1 MKYVILLLILPVF
14 LHAQNEQPN
23 LDQSGFYLGI
33 NFGSQNVF
41 GGSFVN
47 DMDILAQES
56 KFVSEISAGY
66 RWQFLNNRLIAGFE
80 GHIGFTDGQLMH
92 EDPSEPLTIDY
103 KNNFQSGKGIILGIN
118 LGAKRDWIIYG
129 YLNETKRKFDVAIS
143 QDPWNFTQT
152 DKQGMLRYGIG
163 LEKTIYKQFN
173 LRTSFGALNVDFG
186 DLETNI
192 DVEDNYDFT
201 IGFIYRIPKI
211 N

>member
-1 MKYVILLLILPVF
+1 MKYLIIPLLLMF
-14 LHAQNEQPN
+14 TKANAQDQI
-23 LDQSGFYLGI
+23 DQSGLYLGV

-66 RWQFLNNRLIAGFE
+66 RWQFLNNRIIAGLE
-80 GHIGFTDGQLMH
+80 GHIGFTDGTLRH
-92 EDPSEPLTIDY
+92 ENPSEPLTIDY
-103 KNNFQSGKGIILGIN
+103 KNNFQSGKGIIVGIN
-118 LGAKRDWIIYG
+118 LGANRDWIIYG

-143 QDPWNFTQT
+143 QDPWNFTQI

-163 LEKTIYKQFN
+163 IERTIYKQFN
-173 LRTSFGALNVDFG
+173 LRASFGALTVDFG

-192 DVEDNYDFT
+192 DVEDKFDFT
-201 IGFIYRIPKI
+201 IGFIYRIPK
-211 N
+211 NK